1 MVHHSVSAEK
11 AALGC
16 CLASMEACG
25 QICGGL
31 IADDFYFEAHQIIFS
46 AVSALYSKGAAVD
59 LITVSEHMEQA
70 GELDR
75 VGGVEYLSDIARS
88 IPSTYHADEYLAII
102 QDRSRRRKLADL
114 SQSISAALDAG
125 EPTEAVL
132 SSLSQAAVTIA
143 PKNDRHI
150 ISISDAA
157 SELVDY
163 IQSPDVPGLMT
174 GFKGLD
180 NRMGGLRPGELIL
193 LAGRPAM
200 GKTAMAISI
209 ALNMALNNHNI
220 LFAECEM
227 PARDLTARFVSALST
242 VPLVAIRNK
251 QIGSEADRFM
261 NAAIQLTELP
271 VKLINCSGWT
281 VSQLRGAAMKEA
293 ATGSVEALIIDYLQL
308 LTAERKTGST
318 NDMVA
323 DQTKRLKMLARE
335 LNIPIILLSQ
345 LNRSV
350 ESREDKRPR
359 LSDLRDSGAIEQDAD
374 AVIFLYRGYVYD
386 DQIPADKA
394 EAIVSKLRNGPIG
407 TDYIRWRPAT
417 ASYHNP

>member
-1 MVHHSVSAEK
+1 MVHYSASAEK

-25 QICGGL
+25 QIYGGL

-75 VGGVEYLSDIARS
+75 AGGVEYLSDIARS
-88 IPSTYHADEYLAII
+88 IPSTYHADEYISII

-251 QIGSEADRFM
+251 QLGSEADRFM

-374 AVIFLYRGYVYD
+374 AVIFLYRGNVYD

>member
-1 MVHHSVSAEK
+1 MVHYSAAAEK
-11 AALGC
+11 SALGC
-16 CLASMEACG
+16 CLMSKEACSRV
-25 QICGGL
+25 CGSL
-31 IADDFYFEAHQIIFS
+31 ISGDFYEEAHQAIFS
-46 AVSALYSKGAAVD
+46 TILSLYNEGTAVD
-59 LITVSEHMEQA
+59 LVTVSDRMEAA
-70 GELDR
+70 GSLDIA
-75 VGGVEYLSDIARS
+75 GGIEYLTDIARFL
-88 IPSTYHADEYLAII
+88 PSDAHANEYIAII
-102 QDRSRRRKLADL
+102 QDHSRRRKLSEL
-114 SQSISAALDAG
+114 SQSIAAALDAG
-125 EPTEAVL
+125 EPTESVL
-132 SSLSQAAVTIA
+132 SALTQTAVTVTPRKERSIIA
-143 PKNDRHI
+143 MDE
-150 ISISDAA
+150 AA

-227 PARDLTARFVSALST
+227 PSRDLTARFVSALST
-242 VPLVAIRNK
+242 VPLVSIRNK
-251 QIGSEADRFM
+251 QLGSEADRFM
-261 NAAIQLTELP
+261 NAAIRLTELP
-271 VKLINCSGWT
+271 VKLIDSSGWT
-281 VSQLRGAAMKEA
+281 VSQLRAAAMKEA
-293 ATGSVEALIIDYLQL
+293 AADSVEALIIDYLQL
-308 LTAERKTGST
+308 LTTERKSGTT

-374 AVIFLYRGYVYD
+374 AVIFLYRGNVYD
-386 DQIPADKA
+386 EQIPADKA

-407 TDYIRWRPAT
+407 TDYLRWRPAT

>member
-1 MVHHSVSAEK
+1 MVHHSASAEK

-75 VGGVEYLSDIARS
+75 AGGVEYLSDIARS
-88 IPSTYHADEYLAII
+88 IPSTYHADEYISII

-251 QIGSEADRFM
+251 QLGSEADRFM

-308 LTAERKTGST
+308 LTTERKTGST

-374 AVIFLYRGYVYD
+374 AVIFLYRGNVYD
-386 DQIPADKA
+386 EQIPADKA

>member
-1 MVHHSVSAEK
+1 MASYSVPAEK
-11 AALGC
+11 SALGC
-16 CLASMEACG
+16 CLISEDACG
-25 QICGGL
+25 QICNALVSG
-31 IADDFYFEAHQIIFS
+31 DFYEEAHQAIFS
-46 AVSALYSKGAAVD
+46 AILSLYNEGAAVD
-59 LITVSEHMEQA
+59 LVTVSDRMEAA
-70 GELDR
+70 GSLDLA
-75 VGGVEYLSDIARS
+75 GGIEYLTDIARYL
-88 IPSTYHADEYLAII
+88 PSDAHANEYIAII
-102 QDRSRRRKLADL
+102 QDHSRRRKLFEI
-114 SQSISAALDAG
+114 SQSIAAALDAG
-125 EPTEAVL
+125 EPTESVL
-132 SSLSQAAVTIA
+132 STLTQAAVAVA
-143 PKNDRHI
+143 PKKDRNI
-150 ISISDAA
+150 IAMDEAA
-157 SELVDY
+157 SDLVDY
-163 IQSPDVPGLMT
+163 IQSPDTPGIMT

-180 NRMGGLRPGELIL
+180 NRMGGIRPGELIL

-209 ALNMALNNHNI
+209 ALNMALSNHSV

-227 PARDLTARFVSALST
+227 PARDLTARFVSALSS
-242 VPLVAIRNK
+242 VPLVSIRNK
-251 QIGSEADRFM
+251 QLGGEADRFM
-261 NAAIQLTELP
+261 NAAIRLTELP
-271 VKLINCSGWT
+271 VKLIDSSGWT

-374 AVIFLYRGYVYD
+374 AVIFLYRGNVYD
-386 DQIPADKA
+386 EQIPADKA

-407 TDYIRWRPAT
+407 TDNIRWRPAT